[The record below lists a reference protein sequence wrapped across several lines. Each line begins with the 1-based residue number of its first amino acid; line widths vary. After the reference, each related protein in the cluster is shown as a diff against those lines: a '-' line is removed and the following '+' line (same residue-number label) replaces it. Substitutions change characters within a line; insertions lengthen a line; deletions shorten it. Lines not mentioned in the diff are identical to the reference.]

1 VSELPVIEM
10 TLAVSKT
17 ASGRRFA
24 PVKPS
29 STRKQASGQ
38 PSWHA
43 RETNRTPISATDPL
57 RPMEREQGAGR
68 LAVQCAGGRPATG
81 IEREALS
88 ELRVATA
95 AAGVPTSA

>member
-1 VSELPVIEM
+1 
-10 TLAVSKT
+10 
-17 ASGRRFA
+17 
-24 PVKPS
+24 
-29 STRKQASGQ
+29 
-38 PSWHA
+38 
-43 RETNRTPISATDPL
+43 
-57 RPMEREQGAGR
+57 MEREQGAGR